1 MQACHRNWY
10 WNSTEFRVSWK
21 VPRWSVLQFH
31 HLHAKYYEI
40 KHQLHPRPGVW
51 ATAMI
56 LTLHFHHPLHPP
68 DESPKVPLAFFA
80 NGKWDGFW
88 QAARQQYQE
97 VVRLPS
103 LSTLAIHW
111 VEERGRK
118 EATKCYFWCYWML
131 WHCHLK
137 MMADTDITQCWKMFW
152 CHYHDLEHL
161 SVGEKMTGQD
171 NETEV
176 QENSHW
182 L

>member
-1 MQACHRNWY
+1 MPQKLILKFHRIQGELEGAKMVSVAIPPPSCSILWNKTSAPSQAWCLSYSHDSHSSLPS
-10 WNSTEFRVSWK
+10 ST
-21 VPRWSVLQFH
+21 P
-31 HLHAKYYEI
+31 
-40 KHQLHPRPGVW
+40 
-51 ATAMI
+51 
-56 LTLHFHHPLHPP
+56 PP